1 MCAFAAERNVCLTLP
16 AEGYLNVLKSD
27 AYAKIFVS
35 ARVTETKQ
43 FFLME
48 KTLQVNKPDLELQV
62 RACVRA
68 CASVHQSE
76 NRVVM
81 YLLSFFRLIF
91 EQQLLSCRLRV
102 RCVSAGKTLGGSR

>member
-1 MCAFAAERNVCLTLP
+1 MCALSAERNVCLTLP

-68 CASVHQSE
+68 C
-76 NRVVM
+76 
-81 YLLSFFRLIF
+81 
-91 EQQLLSCRLRV
+91 V
-102 RCVSAGKTLGGSR
+102 RALPSTNQRIVL

>member
-1 MCAFAAERNVCLTLP
+1 MCALSAERNVCLTLP

-35 ARVTETKQ
+35 ARVTETQQ

-62 RACVRA
+62 RACVRFRPPIRES
-68 CASVHQSE
+68 CCDVSVI
-76 NRVVM
+76 V
-81 YLLSFFRLIF
+81 F
-91 EQQLLSCRLRV
+91 
-102 RCVSAGKTLGGSR
+102 